1 MREIT
6 KVRFVKDW
14 AGTFREGDGSSLLKT
29 VIFGAGEVVDAKVLD
44 WNLLPAINDGYAVP
58 VWDGE
63 PKPQRVS
70 TEISSFGYKC
80 ACGKY
85 ITCPA
90 GWMRHICLCGHV
102 TYHGSHENSISPE
115 RDDLIVR
122 LTLDRDDARNAL
134 RKKIAQVIDISNHRD
149 EWREKAKASEK
160 LCAKAIQERDAERAE
175 KAAVV
180 GKLMFNLDIET
191 QRANSNYDLANA
203 LLKQL
208 RDTERERDEAKES
221 LDCMTREQSAL
232 DYLNNTR
239 KASTKPAGDR
249 KET

>member
-1 MREIT
+1 MRTIT
-6 KVRFVKDW
+6 KIRFVKDYN
-14 AGTFREGDGSSLLKT
+14 ALNSVGVLVGCKVGDIST
-29 VIFGAGEVVDAKVLD
+29 VQFADVSAELFADTALRLIK
-44 WNLLPAINDGYAVP
+44 DGYAVP
-58 VWDGE
+58 VWDDE
-63 PKPQRVS
+63 PKPDGS
-70 TEISSFGYKC
+70 PDCGTWSYTCKC
-80 ACGKY
+80 GTPFCFPGDWESWKHTACGHKEY
-85 ITCPA
+85 NPKFA
-90 GWMRHICLCGHV
+90 
-102 TYHGSHENSISPE
+102 ISPE
-115 RDDLIVR
+115 RDELIAR

-203 LLKQL
+203 LCKQL